1 MQSVAAE
8 VSESEQYES
17 DDWQVEIQAV
27 HEKMMETLNRLQRL
41 AAQRPGSLSIEES
54 ILFQQRALTSLSAAS
69 EDSDET
75 NWLNEIDWKAFG
87 LRLVQR
93 RDAARMHQKE
103 LAALLD
109 VTTQTIRNL
118 EIAAR
123 RPSRDLLFRLLAIP
137 ELKLQISDI
146 TGEENKPTL
155 IPTSWLSPQ
164 YDPHKMLTD
173 LIAKLNGTGDALEQ
187 TTAYL
192 DSRSAADWLSFS
204 LSPGTLAVYGNTL
217 PLHNAAEIITQN
229 IGRSILEIC
238 AIGSGDARKETAFTQ
253 FCAEHVS
260 TPSHTRLYLL
270 DISHTLLT
278 EGYNYA
284 RQALGKNGVSV
295 LAMHGNF
302 HDLSRYPLLEKRSK
316 KGSTVRVIT
325 MLGNTLA
332 NLDNEV
338 RFFRDTLSG
347 CVTGDYFLADFTITN
362 ASADDPEEIRRKE
375 PVLHTPVPAAHAN
388 WLGGPLRRYCKDLRD
403 VEFSVELDTHC
414 TVRGSYE
421 VIYVANAS
429 MICGRPD
436 RRFVMFRI
444 KHYDP
449 PKLLEC
455 LAGLG
460 WKCEALTP
468 YAGNER
474 NKIMLMLL
482 RKQ

>member
-155 IPTSWLSPQ
+155 IPTSWLAPQ

-217 PLHNAAEIITQN
+217 PLHNAAE
-229 IGRSILEIC
+229 
-238 AIGSGDARKETAFTQ
+238 
-253 FCAEHVS
+253 H
-260 TPSHTRLYLL
+260 HTKHRAQ
-270 DISHTLLT
+270 HF
-278 EGYNYA
+278 G
-284 RQALGKNGVSV
+284 
-295 LAMHGNF
+295 
-302 HDLSRYPLLEKRSK
+302 
-316 KGSTVRVIT
+316 
-325 MLGNTLA
+325 
-332 NLDNEV
+332 
-338 RFFRDTLSG
+338 
-347 CVTGDYFLADFTITN
+347 
-362 ASADDPEEIRRKE
+362 
-375 PVLHTPVPAAHAN
+375 
-388 WLGGPLRRYCKDLRD
+388 DLRD
-403 VEFSVELDTHC
+403 WEWRCKKRDCLY
-414 TVRGSYE
+414 TVLCRTR
-421 VIYVANAS
+421 IYSFAHTAL
-429 MICGRPD
+429 
-436 RRFVMFRI
+436 FVR
-444 KHYDP
+444 Y
-449 PKLLEC
+449 
-455 LAGLG
+455 
-460 WKCEALTP
+460 
-468 YAGNER
+468 
-474 NKIMLMLL
+474 
-482 RKQ
+482 